1 MRLTILLFDGFT
13 ALDVVGGYEVLANVP
28 GMEAEFAA
36 AETGTIAT
44 DTRRLG
50 LLAYR
55 RLEEITATDIL
66 YVPGGPGVSAGL
78 ADPSLLGWIARLH
91 PAATWTVGICNGVAL
106 LAAAGVLD
114 GRTATTNWGWRDRVV
129 SYGVTVVPERF
140 HRDGSVI
147 TGAGVSA
154 SIDAGLFLAG
164 LIGGEDLARLVQLGI
179 EYFPHPPAFA
189 RGDLTEVAEAEKDLV
204 LAFERGPAMDRL
216 ATALVPWTS
225 TKGKIT

>member
-28 GMEAEFAA
+28 NVEVEFVAMTPGVIAA
-36 AETGTIAT
+36 

-55 RLEEITATDIL
+55 GLDEVPSTDIL
-66 YVPGGPGVSAGL
+66 YVPGGPGVVPAMT
-78 ADPSLLGWIARLH
+78 DPELSSWIAQVH
-91 PAATWTVGICNGVAL
+91 ATATWTVGICNGVGL

-114 GRTATTNWGWRDRVV
+114 GVSVTTNWGWRERIA
-129 SYGVTVVPERF
+129 SYGIEVVPERF

-154 SIDAGLFLAG
+154 SIDAALLMAA
-164 LIGGEDLARLVQLGI
+164 LIAGEDVARLIQLGI
-179 EYFPHPPAFA
+179 EYFPAPPAFA
-189 RGDLTEVAEAEKDLV
+189 RASLAEVLDAEKELL
-204 LAFERGPAMDRL
+204 LAIEEGPIMERL
-216 ATALVPWTS
+216 ATTS
-225 TKGKIT
+225 LPVIATAR